1 MLELL
6 NEKLPHCQLKLES
19 NISDIKD
26 GWDYVYLIIECEKY
40 YNLEIKDD
48 EADFFNQKDFT
59 FSQLH
64 EFILFLKKGHASH
77 WVHKTIMNNIEK
89 LSNIRDVYIDYIIN
103 NRNYLIIRIIK

>member
-1 MLELL
+1 MLNLL
-6 NEKLPHCQLKLES
+6 NEKLPEYQLKLES

-59 FSQLH
+59 FTQLD
-64 EFILFLKKGHASH
+64 EFIIFLKNGNASP
-77 WVHKTIMNNIEK
+77 WVHKTIINNINI
-89 LSNIRDVYIDYIIN
+89 LSNIRNIYIDYIIN
-103 NRNYLIIRIIK
+103 NRNYSIKKIMS